1 MDMPSCSH
9 SCFSTAGMGRVL
21 CSWPAHGVASI
32 PATHRQRSR
41 ALNRSL
47 GAHCIAGLRR
57 ELPIF
62 PLNTVAY
69 PSAKCPLHIFEA

>member
-9 SCFSTAGMGRVL
+9 CCFSTAGMGRVL
-21 CSWPAHGVASI
+21 CSWPAHGVARI

-47 GAHCIAGLRR
+47 RAHCIAGLRR

>member
-1 MDMPSCSH
+1 MDIPSCSH
-9 SCFSTAGMGRVL
+9 RCFSTAGMARGL
-21 CSWPAHGVASI
+21 CSWPAHEVASI
-32 PATHRQRSR
+32 PALQRQRSR
-41 ALNRSL
+41 LTSRSL
-47 GAHCIAGLRR
+47 RINCIAGIRR